1 MKVTKV
7 KLASFEI
14 NPDDCRKLVISMIN
28 PARIPMIMEDTNSFL
43 KLTIITSSRFIVIS
57 GMILF

>member
-14 NPDDCRKLVISMIN
+14 KPDDCRKLVISMII

-43 KLTIITSSRFIVIS
+43 KLTIITS
-57 GMILF
+57 L